1 MFKWGVIGTGN
12 IANTVCREIV
22 AGGRHKV
29 AAVYSRTLSKAQKF
43 AEKFGAKCYDD
54 AEAFFADGDIE
65 AVYIATPHSAHYKY
79 LLQSIRYGVPALVE
93 KPFTVNAAQAETVF
107 AAAAEKK
114 VFVCEAMWTRFLPVV
129 RKVVERVE
137 QGKIG
142 RVTGF
147 DGAFTMPLRL
157 IKPFIS
163 DRVYKAEYA
172 GGAILD
178 LGVYPIAFSEML
190 MGMPDKIDCCQKVI
204 DGVDY
209 EDVIE
214 LKYADRV
221 SKLYSSFTGLK
232 SFTGVVRGSAGKIII
247 PNFSRPVKAAVYSSD
262 GKKEILRGK
271 KGYVYEF
278 DACAADIL
286 AGRTVSTVM
295 KPQSTINVLK
305 IVDECRRQN
314 GLVYPE
320 EVERV

>member
-12 IANTVCREIV
+12 IANTVCREICREIV

-93 KPFTVNAAQAETVF
+93 KPFTVNAAQAEAVF

-209 EDVIE
+209 EDVIK
-214 LKYADRV
+214 LKYADGV

-247 PNFSRPVKAAVYSSD
+247 PNFSRPVKAVLYSND

-271 KGYVYEF
+271 KGYVAKHDKRF
-278 DACAADIL
+278 KD
-286 AGRTVSTVM
+286 S
-295 KPQSTINVLK
+295 
-305 IVDECRRQN
+305 
-314 GLVYPE
+314 
-320 EVERV
+320 